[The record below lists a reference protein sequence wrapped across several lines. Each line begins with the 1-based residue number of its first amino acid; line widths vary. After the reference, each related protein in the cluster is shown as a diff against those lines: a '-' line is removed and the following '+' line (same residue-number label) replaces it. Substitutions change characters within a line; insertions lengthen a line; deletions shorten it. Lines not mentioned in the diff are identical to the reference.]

1 MAPSSSPE
9 PGPGSAAR
17 KWGQPTVVGSVAAV
31 AKVPRGHW
39 QMQIAANCPFVHGQF
54 GAFAGCPR
62 SFLLPFYSSCIR
74 AFRIAIR
81 VRRASIA
88 ANRPRGGPGDG
99 WPRRWVALAMGGP
112 GDGWPRRSLAGL
124 RLFAVLAGTGHS
136 MVDDCILIHIHCGP
150 VCEMVFSM
158 RKVPNP
164 DSIRRGHPLRPVR
177 WLNYAGIL

>member
-9 PGPGSAAR
+9 PGPGNAAR

-99 WPRRWVALAMGGP
+99 WPRR
-112 GDGWPRRSLAGL
+112 SLAGL

-150 VCEMVFSM
+150 VCEMVVSM

-164 DSIRRGHPLRPVR
+164 DSIRRGHPLRSV
-177 WLNYAGIL
+177 

>member
-1 MAPSSSPE
+1 MR
-9 PGPGSAAR
+9 PGNAAR

-99 WPRRWVALAMGGP
+99 WPRR
-112 GDGWPRRSLAGL
+112 SLAGL

-150 VCEMVFSM
+150 VCEMVVSM

-164 DSIRRGHPLRPVR
+164 DSIRRGHPLRSV
-177 WLNYAGIL
+177 